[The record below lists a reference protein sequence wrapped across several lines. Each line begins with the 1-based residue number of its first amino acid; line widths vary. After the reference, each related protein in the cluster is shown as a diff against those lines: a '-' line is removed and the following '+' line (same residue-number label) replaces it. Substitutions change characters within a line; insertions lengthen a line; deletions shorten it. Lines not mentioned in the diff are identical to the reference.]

1 MRSACLSCELEKG
14 QVFIL
19 QTGSQVDI
27 WYLKRGDA
35 QAFVEEQ
42 GREKKIVV
50 TVKSEPV
57 MTRSFRVR

>member
-1 MRSACLSCELEKG
+1 M
-14 QVFIL
+14 
-19 QTGSQVDI
+19 DI

-35 QAFVEEQ
+35 QTSVEEQ